1 MAIQLGALRDAL
13 VEAGASPATAA
24 RASEELANYN
34 SEFTAIREDMRAGF
48 VKADQDMRAG
58 FVKADQEM
66 RAGFAQVDAR
76 FAQVDARFVKVE
88 GDINLLR
95 WMVGTNLVLTVG
107 VLFRLL
113 TH

>member
-34 SEFTAIREDMRAGF
+34 SEFTAIRE
-48 VKADQDMRAG
+48 DMRAG

>member
-13 VEAGASPATAA
+13 VEAGASPATAG

-48 VKADQDMRAG
+48 VKADQDMRAS
-58 FVKADQEM
+58 
-66 RAGFAQVDAR
+66 FAQVDAR
-76 FAQVDARFVKVE
+76 LSQVDSRFAKVE

-95 WMVGTNLVLTVG
+95 WMMGTNLVLTVG